1 MTRLRLVAVL
11 TVLSTILAGCAAPV
25 KNTDVYGLGAKS
37 DFNALAA
44 AYLAQGKPSYN
55 RDNLLEVLEA
65 AKAFHDAGMWRLS
78 NEALDRASE
87 LMPWKA
93 DKIDSAEEV
102 LRLVGTTLTSSNA
115 GKYTGKIFEGSLV
128 DYYRSLNDLM
138 LADFKNAQVSLNR
151 LEQRQINAVD
161 QFSAFVRGVDQS
173 NRKDAADNRNRGYSQ
188 SLERS
193 RDATRQGVAAIDAS
207 VRISEIRNSAGDA
220 LTGIVRATSPIPEL
234 RNASIIR
241 TSLTAA
247 SSGAASTAGRNLAAR
262 LNQELGDGRTATNPL
277 VVVIYED
284 GFGPFVS
291 EFRIDLPLFLVSDK
305 VLYSGIALPKFNRG
319 RLGMGSILV
328 SEAKVPTA
336 LMVDMNRIKGLEFQ
350 KAYEGVVAKAV
361 ASTLVKT
368 AAQYAANAAI
378 DERVRQ
384 GKMSE
389 GAGALA
395 KILTATTQ
403 AALTNADTRYWR
415 NLPNSIQMA
424 VVPWPS
430 SGILPIFS
438 STGQVIANISMPQRG
453 NHVVLARNASP
464 GAPLSVRAS
473 KVN

>member
-1 MTRLRLVAVL
+1 MTSLRVFAVL
-11 TVLSTILAGCAAPV
+11 TVVSTLLAGCAAPV
-25 KNTDVYGLGAKS
+25 KNTDVYGLSARS

-44 AYLAQGKPSYN
+44 AYLAQGKPNYN

-78 NEALDRASE
+78 NEALDRAYE

-115 GKYTGKIFEGSLV
+115 GKYTGRIFEGGLI

-151 LEQRQINAVD
+151 LEQRQSNAVD

-173 NRKDAADNRNRGYSQ
+173 NRKDAADNRDRGYSQ
-188 SLERS
+188 SLDRS
-193 RDATRQGVAAIDAS
+193 KDATRQGVVAIDAS
-207 VRISEIRNSAGDA
+207 VRISEIRNSVGDA
-220 LTGIVRATSPIPEL
+220 LTGIVRATSPNPEL

-262 LNQELGDGRTATNPL
+262 LNQELADGKATANPL

-284 GFGPFVS
+284 GFGPSVS

-305 VLYSGIALPKFNRG
+305 VLYSGIALPKFNQG
-319 RLGMGSILV
+319 RLGMGSIFV
-328 SEAKVPTA
+328 SDARIPTA
-336 LMVDMNRIKGLEFQ
+336 LMVDMNRISGLEFQ
-350 KAYEGVVAKAV
+350 KAYDGVVAKAV

-378 DERVRQ
+378 DERVRS

-403 AALTNADTRYWR
+403 AALTSADTRYWR
-415 NLPNSIQMA
+415 NLPNTIQMA
-424 VVPWPS
+424 IVPWPT
-430 SGILPIFS
+430 SGLLPIFS
-438 STGQVIANISMPQRG
+438 GAGQVIANVPMPQRG
-453 NHVVLARNASP
+453 NHIVLARNASP

-473 KVN
+473 KIN